1 MKSKKTIVFIIALL
15 AGGAFFFLKSSDENQ
30 QQQELKSIV
39 KKQLETDKKQKKE
52 SQISDS
58 DKQQLRNVII
68 ETGMDQVEKNILKIN
83 QKDPLA
89 PGIDYSNIQGKLSTG
104 SFIIKDGKTTFLDP
118 VYNRI
123 IQIDKNGKGKELFVA
138 EDTFV
143 KGLALDDEG
152 NPVVFTNNKGDM
164 QIITFDKDGKK
175 KSTKIKSDKDRI
187 NYYLNTSEVVHI
199 NGESYIEIASEY
211 YKVSGDQLVKVP
223 GKPSVDGDFFLT
235 PSKDI
240 RNIGIYD
247 IDGNNMNTI
256 QLQKKYDSI
265 KNLHTDI
272 NKNIYIEFDHVL
284 TAVLEN
290 GDRVATRQLVIEKY
304 DFRGKKL
311 KQIFL
316 DREED
321 LDMEY
326 DVNIDKYGNVYQ
338 HLFNSETNQFE
349 FKKINF

>member
-1 MKSKKTIVFIIALL
+1 
-15 AGGAFFFLKSSDENQ
+15 
-30 QQQELKSIV
+30 
-39 KKQLETDKKQKKE
+39 
-52 SQISDS
+52 
-58 DKQQLRNVII
+58 
-68 ETGMDQVEKNILKIN
+68 
-83 QKDPLA
+83 
-89 PGIDYSNIQGKLSTG
+89 
-104 SFIIKDGKTTFLDP
+104 
-118 VYNRI
+118 
-123 IQIDKNGKGKELFVA
+123 
-138 EDTFV
+138 
-143 KGLALDDEG
+143 
-152 NPVVFTNNKGDM
+152 
-164 QIITFDKDGKK
+164 
-175 KSTKIKSDKDRI
+175 
-187 NYYLNTSEVVHI
+187 
-199 NGESYIEIASEY
+199 
-211 YKVSGDQLVKVP
+211 
-223 GKPSVDGDFFLT
+223 
-235 PSKDI
+235 
-240 RNIGIYD
+240 
-247 IDGNNMNTI
+247 MNTI